1 VIVHNV
7 EWVVKISK
15 LCNLRCTYCYEFPF
29 LADRTRMRLEDL
41 RIMFRHIA
49 EFYAA
54 RPKRMDLVWHGGEPL
69 LIEPTYYSVRRG
81 DPGQEMATC
90 LVTCKSAGCQVT
102 RPVRSFLPLELAPC

>member
-54 RPKRMDLVWHGGEPL
+54 RPKRMDFVWHGGEPL
-69 LIEPTYYSVRRG
+69 LIEPTYYSNIFRDPRTRAWRG
-81 DPGQEMATC
+81 RNPLFKFSSD
-90 LVTCKSAGCQVT
+90 KSCIAV
-102 RPVRSFLPLELAPC
+102 